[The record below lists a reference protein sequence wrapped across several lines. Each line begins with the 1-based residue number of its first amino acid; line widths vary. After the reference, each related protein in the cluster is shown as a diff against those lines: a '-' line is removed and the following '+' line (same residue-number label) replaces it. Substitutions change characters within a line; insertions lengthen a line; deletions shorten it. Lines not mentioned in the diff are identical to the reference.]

1 VSEIKDK
8 SFRMRVDDDFF
19 DALDRL
25 RRRESDIPTRADMI
39 RRLIERELT
48 SPVKKRESGRL

>member
-39 RRLIERELT
+39 RRLIERELA

>member
-1 VSEIKDK
+1 MSEIKDK

-39 RRLIERELT
+39 RRLIERELA